1 MNKKLLFIAGLA
13 LLLLLTGLVPFI
25 NGCKNSDKNHDDTT
39 AAANSVTTNPGPK
52 SMSYSIGN
60 TVYPHDTASFTQG
73 LVFYKGG
80 LYEGTGLEG
89 RSKLM
94 KVDLK
99 SGKALRTINLD
110 AKYFGEGITILN
122 DTIYQLTWKN
132 KIVFVYTLKD
142 FKKIKAFPI
151 STEGWGITHNGKE
164 LIVCTG
170 GSNLYFYEP
179 SSFRLLRTM
188 SVMESG
194 GLAYNLNELE
204 YADGYIYANQWDL
217 PYILK
222 IDPSTG
228 IVEAKADLSD
238 VLARVKSKYG
248 GADVLNGIAYDE
260 VARKMYITGKN
271 WPELYEI
278 QFSQ

>member
-13 LLLLLTGLVPFI
+13 LLLTLIATAPFLK
-25 NGCKNSDKNHDDTT
+25 GCKSDDKPGSDTT
-39 AAANSVTTNPGPK
+39 IIDPPGPQTPGPK

-132 KIVFVYTLKD
+132 KVVFVYSLKD
-142 FKKIKAFPI
+142 FKKINEFPI
-151 STEGWGITHNGKE
+151 GTEGWGITHNGKE

-179 SSFRLLRTM
+179 SAFRLLRTM

-204 YADGYIYANQWDL
+204 YVNGYIYANQWDL

-228 IVEAKADLSD
+228 IVVAKADLSD
-238 VLARVKSKYG
+238 LLARIKTKYG

-260 VARKMYITGKN
+260 ETKKIYITGKN